1 MKTCWHSTLL
11 QDTHQPNEDIGD
23 TVNDVDDYD
32 YDDNDVIIDND
43 NNNDDVVSR
52 IYQHQAT

>member
-23 TVNDVDDYD
+23 NVNDVDDYD
-32 YDDNDVIIDND
+32 DDDNNDIIDND